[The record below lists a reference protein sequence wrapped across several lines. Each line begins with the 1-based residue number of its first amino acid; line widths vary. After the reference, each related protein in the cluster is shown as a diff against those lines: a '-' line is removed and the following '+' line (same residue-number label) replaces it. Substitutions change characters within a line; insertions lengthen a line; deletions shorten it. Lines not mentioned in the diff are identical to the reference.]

1 MPVLSERDLPVPAR
15 NLWLKSLSA
24 FETRNYGYT
33 ITLLQGVLKDH
44 AAFLPG
50 RQLLRRAELML
61 TSKAG
66 KGFLKGLSTS
76 QISVMKAQQLLKKDA
91 KAAIVAVE
99 EVLEKEPTNQ
109 AANFLLRDAALACG
123 LPETAG
129 FALETLR
136 DAFPK
141 EPKILH
147 ELARFYSSQ
156 NQPDQ
161 AVEIYNTLIEINP
174 ADLEAIKA
182 GKDASARAS
191 MRSGGWEA
199 AKDYRDVLKNKDEA
213 VSLEQQARF
222 TKSDEMFDQQ
232 LAELSARYD
241 AEPEN
246 LDIVRKIASLY
257 EQREDSANAL
267 TWFEYCAALTQNS
280 DPGLIRKVGE
290 HRLKVLEAQIR
301 ESEVWIAEHG
311 PAAPPEELA
320 AAEESLVELR
330 RQRAESLVGEA
341 RDRVERNPTDLQFR
355 FELGEQLVLAGRHG
369 DAIAELQKARQSPSL
384 GVRAS
389 ALLAQC
395 YEAKGLIDLAKKQY
409 ADAAARLTAMDALK
423 KEIVY
428 SLALLHERSG
438 DHAASIAALKEIY
451 EEDYS
456 FRDVAARVEGAYSN

>member
-66 KGFLKGLSTS
+66 KGFLKGLSTA
-76 QISVMKAQQLLKKDA
+76 QISVMKAQTLLKKDP

-147 ELARFYSSQ
+147 ELARHYSGQ
-156 NQPDQ
+156 NQPDR

-174 ADLEAIKA
+174 ADLEAIKG

-222 TKSDEMFDQQ
+222 TKSEEMIDQQ

-241 AEPEN
+241 SEPEN
-246 LDIVRKIASLY
+246 LDVVRKIAALY

-267 TWFEYCAALTQNS
+267 TWFEYALSLTQG

-290 HRLKVLEAQIR
+290 HRLRVLEGQIG
-301 ESEVWIAEHG
+301 ESEAWLAEHG
-311 PAAPPEELA
+311 PAAPPEEVA

-330 RQRAESLVGEA
+330 RQRAESLIGEA

-409 ADAAARLTAMDALK
+409 ADAASRLTTMDALK

-438 DHAASIAALKEIY
+438 DHAASIAALKQIY

-456 FRDVAARVEGAYSN
+456 FRDVAARVEGAYSS

>member
-15 NLWLKSLSA
+15 NLWLKALSA

-66 KGFLKGLSTS
+66 KGFLKGLSTA
-76 QISVMKAQQLLKKDA
+76 QLSVMKAQQLLKKDP
-91 KAAIVAVE
+91 KAALVAVE

-136 DAFPK
+136 DAHPK

-156 NQPDQ
+156 DQPER
-161 AVEIYNTLIEINP
+161 AVEIYNQLIEINP

-222 TKSDEMFDQQ
+222 TKSEEMIEQQ

-246 LDIVRKIASLY
+246 LDVIRKIASLY

-267 TWFEYCAALTQNS
+267 TWFEYASALTQHS

-290 HRLKVLEAQIR
+290 HRLRVLEVQIR
-301 ESEVWIAEHG
+301 ESEAWIAEHG

-320 AAEESLVELR
+320 AAEEALAELR
-330 RQRAESLVGEA
+330 RQRAESLIVEA

-395 YEAKGLIDLAKKQY
+395 YEAKGLLDLAKKQY
-409 ADAAARLTAMDALK
+409 ADAAARLTTMDALK

-428 SLALLHERSG
+428 ALALLHERSG
-438 DHAASIAALKEIY
+438 EQEASLAALKQIY

-456 FRDVAARVEGAYSN
+456 FRDVAARVEGAYSQ